1 MVNALLEGNEGAL
14 NYVFYDHFRPLLY
27 HNYTRTCK
35 GMYFVEFADMV
46 QQLYLYLSENDWERL
61 RRYNPA
67 MPFVNWFSVVSYRYF
82 KDFFRSMIDSTVQK
96 PIIDIDDHDSTL
108 AITSE
113 VSQTLLGD
121 LWRVLPLLE
130 PPRDRQ
136 ILKSFLIDDEA
147 PETVAK
153 RHGVTI
159 DNLYNIKR
167 RALTR
172 LVKNYL
178 MDYKR

>member
-14 NYVFYDHFRPLLY
+14 RYVFYDHFRPLLY
-27 HNYTRTCK
+27 HNYTMTKK
-35 GMYFVEFADMV
+35 GNFVEFDDVV

-67 MPFVNWFSVVSYRYF
+67 MPFVNWFSVVSCRYF
-82 KDFFRSMIDSTVQK
+82 KDFFRSVIDPTVRE
-96 PIIDIDDHDSTL
+96 PIIYIDDHNPTL

-178 MDYKR
+178 IDYKR